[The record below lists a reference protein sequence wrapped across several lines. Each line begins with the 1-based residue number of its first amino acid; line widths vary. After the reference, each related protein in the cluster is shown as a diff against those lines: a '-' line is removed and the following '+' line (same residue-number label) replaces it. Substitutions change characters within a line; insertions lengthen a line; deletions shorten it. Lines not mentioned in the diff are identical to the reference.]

1 MASISKLT
9 KSLFLLVLPVIILII
24 GALIG
29 IGFWLLQKAST
40 PPTSMYLVT
49 PEKFVGLS
57 SRGAKI
63 TDETW
68 ANKDGSTARGWL
80 LRGSEGLP
88 SIILLHRYGADRSH
102 LLNLGVKLNEVTNFT
117 ILMPDLRGHGDTP
130 LVKAST
136 LGGCE
141 TDDVASA
148 IEFIKGLKTD
158 DKKDQAGKDF
168 GIYGIELGAFA
179 ALSAAV
185 NDTNIKA
192 LALDSVPVDSNNLL
206 STVIE
211 KRYPFAGFITSGIA
225 QYGTSVYFQGCYKAG
240 SVCEIANAVT
250 NRKILLLAGVD
261 VPSFQQ
267 STVDLQKCLPKQDL
281 LEAKTDLSVSGF
293 SVIGAS
299 GEQAEAYDQRV
310 IEFFKKTLSNNR

>member
-29 IGFWLLQKAST
+29 IGFWFLQKASI
-40 PPTSMYLVT
+40 PPTAMYLVT

-68 ANKDGSTARGWL
+68 ANKDGSSARGWL

-88 SIILLHRYGADRSH
+88 SVILLHRYGTDRSH

-130 LVKAST
+130 LVKSST

-148 IEFIKGLKTD
+148 IEFVNGLKTD
-158 DKKDQAGKDF
+158 DKKDLTNKNIGV
-168 GIYGIELGAFA
+168 YGIELGAFA

-185 NDTNIKA
+185 SDTNIKA
-192 LALDSVPVDSNNLL
+192 LALDSVPADTNALL

-211 KRYPFAGFITSGIA
+211 KSYPFAGFITSNIA
-225 QYGTSVYFQGCYKAG
+225 QYGTGLYFRGCYNSAT
-240 SVCEIANAVT
+240 VCGMANSIT

-261 VPSFQQ
+261 VPSFRQ
-267 STVDLQKCLPKQDL
+267 STVDLQQCLPKQEL

-299 GEQAEAYDQRV
+299 GEQAEAYDQRI
-310 IEFFKKTLSNNR
+310 IEFFKKALSNNP

>member
-1 MASISKLT
+1 MASFSKLT
-9 KSLFLLVLPVIILII
+9 KSLFFLVLPVIILII
-24 GALIG
+24 GAIIG
-29 IGFWLLQKAST
+29 VGFWLLQKSSV
-40 PPTSMYLVT
+40 PPTALYLVT

-80 LRGSEGLP
+80 LRGSEGSP
-88 SIILLHRYGADRSH
+88 SIILLHRYGTDRSH
-102 LLNLGVKLNEVTNFT
+102 LLNLGVKLNEVTNYT

-130 LVKAST
+130 HVKKST

-141 TDDVASA
+141 TDDVASS
-148 IEFIKGLKTD
+148 IEFLSGLKTD
-158 DKKDQAGKDF
+158 DKKPQVGKDV
-168 GIYGIELGAFA
+168 GIYGVELGAYA
-179 ALSAAV
+179 ALSASV
-185 NDTNIKA
+185 NDQNIKA
-192 LALDSVPVDSNNLL
+192 LVLDSVPADQDELL

-211 KRYPFAGFITSGIA
+211 KRYPFASFITSKIA
-225 QYGTSVYFQGCYKAG
+225 QYGTYFYYRGCYKSS
-240 SVCEIANAVT
+240 SVCSLANSIT

-267 STVDLQKCLPKQDL
+267 STIDLQKCLPKQEV

-293 SVIGAS
+293 SSIGSSA
-299 GEQAEAYDQRV
+299 EQSEAYEQRI
-310 IEFFKKTLSNNR
+310 IEFFKKALSNN